1 MKKGIISLIIV
12 LLSAGY
18 INAQSVNF
26 IDGKWE
32 DVKAKAK
39 AENKYLFVDCYTEW
53 CGFCKMLDKNTFSN
67 AKVAEIMN
75 KNFVSVKIDM
85 EKDYGINLCMKYR
98 VNGFPTALVF
108 NPEGQLVYRIMGYAE
123 PAQYLELINKALDP
137 ATQSGYKG
145 ITDKVDLDFPQF
157 YRDVYAG
164 NGKRKWPEKKTV
176 TDFLDQQKDLFNEV
190 SWSVLATLGGGEKYT
205 QYLLNNIDEYSKLY
219 GSEVDEKVNAIL
231 YQKLDDAIK
240 NKDENKFIACLNDV
254 GKYISVNKEETLQ
267 TFKLTYY
274 SGVNDWMSFTQ
285 EFKVYIEKNGY
296 KDVNSINSYCWGI
309 YEKCNDPKIIS
320 QAAEWMKNAIE
331 KDSQYA
337 FVDTYASLLYKSRNY
352 SEAEKIANLAISTGK
367 KAGEDVKT
375 TEELLVKIKKDAS
388 GK

>member
-18 INAQSVNF
+18 LKAQSVNF

-32 DVKAKAK
+32 DVRAKAK

-67 AKVAEIMN
+67 AKVGEIMN

-85 EKDYGINLCMKYR
+85 EKGYGINLCMKYR

-123 PAQYLELINKALDP
+123 PAQYLDLINKALDP

-145 ITDKVDLDFPQF
+145 ISDKVDLDFPQF
-157 YRDVYAG
+157 YRDIYAG
-164 NGKRKWPEKKTV
+164 SGKRKWPEQKTV
-176 TDFLDQQKDLFNEV
+176 TDFLDQQKDLLNEV
-190 SWSVLATLGGGEKYT
+190 SWSIIAICGGGEKYT

-231 YQKLDDAIK
+231 YRKLTDAIK
-240 NKDENKFIACLNDV
+240 NKDENKFVDCLNDV
-254 GKYISVNKEETLQ
+254 SKYLSANKEETLQ

-274 SGVNDWMSFTQ
+274 SGVNDWKSFAQ
-285 EFKVYIEKNGY
+285 EFKAYIEKNSY
-296 KDVNSINSYCWGI
+296 KDVNTINSYCWGI
-309 YEKCNDPKIIS
+309 YEKCSDPKIIS
-320 QAAEWMKNAIE
+320 QASEWMKNVIE

-337 FVDTYASLLYKSRNY
+337 FVDTYAALLYKGRNF
-352 SEAEKIANLAISTGK
+352 SEAEKIANLAISIGK
-367 KAGEDVKT
+367 KAGEDVKS
-375 TEELLVKIKKDAS
+375 TEELLSKIKEAA